1 MFPLP
6 DESLQTPL
14 LVSWQQAAP
23 RLESGATLVTANR
36 RQARFWQRQYADL
49 RLAAGETAWRRPD
62 ILPWGAWLARCF
74 EDARVAGAAADQPHL
89 LGERQALWLWRQA
102 IEASDDDLLNAAG
115 CATSAAEA
123 RARMCEADL
132 GPGHLD
138 NAGGEETRAF
148 AGWLQRYGAELERR
162 GCIDNAAL
170 PDWLLELWSTGAGEP
185 PSTLLLAGFRQY
197 GRRMRR
203 MLDTLAGQGTGVMA
217 VAPARHKPAAARRAL
232 DDPQQELQA
241 AADWA
246 RRRLEAN
253 PGCRIAVVVPD
264 LHTRHAQVE
273 RIFTEAL
280 HPARRAGHPSRET
293 TVAAFEVSV
302 GPPLAEEPLVRVA
315 LDACRL
321 LDDTIPF
328 GVASRLLRHPVFA
341 PDAEARAAHLKVE
354 NRLRRHGL
362 MEPEPKWLV
371 EMAGRDEV
379 RSDWL
384 ERLEQALQGNP
395 AGPRR
400 AAPAE
405 WAKRFRSLLQD
416 LGWPGT
422 GLGSREHQALNAWGE
437 CLDEL
442 VGMAAVTGETT
453 RSTAL
458 GMLERIAAERPFQVQ
473 HPGAPVQVMGLLEA
487 LGLEFDHLWVTGLD
501 DREWPRTPRP
511 NPLLPLP
518 LQRRHGLPHADAA
531 WELQY
536 ARDATAG
543 LLGSAPEVVVSWPR
557 QREDEDNVPSALIRE
572 LPAIDEEQP
581 RVPTP
586 LGAWQRELADCARLE
601 RFTDDAFATPA
612 AGDAAQGGTSLIG
625 DQAACPFRGQAHYR
639 LRLQAPDCPQPGID
653 PMLNGSLA
661 HRALQLFWDYNE
673 PAILGDESVRDSAAA
688 RAAQAAVES
697 LARREPKLRERRLAA
712 LAGEQLTRILAEWL
726 AVEAGPREPFEV
738 AAREVDRE
746 LPLGPLTVNMRVDR
760 VDRLRGG
767 GSVVIDYKTGNAGRK
782 EWRGERPD
790 SPQLPLYALTE
801 ARVDGVAFGVL
812 KPGNVGFEGV
822 TRAADALPGVSSLAE
837 DGSSLAKE
845 YTDWDTMLAEW
856 QRVLEALAGEYAA
869 GRAVVEP
876 KKGAQTCRYCDLA
889 PLCRIHQH
897 YAEHGEEAAE

>member
-1 MFPLP
+1 LP
-6 DESLQTPL
+6 DEPQQTPPAIR
-14 LVSWQQAAP
+14 WQEAAQH
-23 RLESGATLVTANR
+23 LESGATLVTANR
-36 RQARFWQRQYADL
+36 RQTRFWQRQYAER

-62 ILPWGAWLARCF
+62 ILPWGAWLGRCF
-74 EDARVAGAAADQPHL
+74 EDARVAGAVDNPPDL

-102 IEASDDDLLNAAG
+102 IEASEGDLLNAAG

-123 RARMCEADL
+123 WSRLRDDDL

-138 NAGGEETRAF
+138 NGGGEETRAF
-148 AGWLQRYGAELERR
+148 TGWLQRYRAELERR
-162 GCIDNAAL
+162 GCIDHAAL
-170 PDWLLELWSTGAGEP
+170 PDWLAELWSNGDAGRP
-185 PSTLLLAGFRQY
+185 GTLLLAGFRQY

-203 MLDTLAGQGTGVMA
+203 ILETLGGQGTEVLA
-217 VAPARHKPAAARRAL
+217 VAPARHEPAAARRAL

-241 AADWA
+241 AAAWA

-253 PGCRIAVVVPD
+253 PEARIAVVVPD

-280 HPARRAGHPSRET
+280 HPRRRAGHQTAEP
-293 TVAAFEVSV
+293 APPAFEVSV
-302 GPPLAEEPLVRVA
+302 GPPLAEEPLVRLA

-362 MEPEPKWLV
+362 VEPEPKWLV

-405 WAKRFRSLLQD
+405 WAEQFRSLLQD
-416 LGWPGT
+416 LGWPGA
-422 GLGSREHQALNAWGE
+422 GLASREHQALNAWGE

-531 WELQY
+531 WELRY
-536 ARDATAG
+536 ARDATTG

-557 QREDEDNVPSALIRE
+557 QREDEDSVPSALIRA

-601 RFTDDAFATPA
+601 RFTDDAFAAPA
-612 AGDAAQGGTSLIG
+612 AGDAAKGGTNLIG

-661 HRALQLFWDYNE
+661 HRALQLFWDDNE
-673 PAILGDESVRDSAAA
+673 PAILGNESARDAGAAH
-688 RAAQAAVES
+688 AAQAAVES

-712 LAGEQLTRILAEWL
+712 LAGEQLSRILAEWL
-726 AVEAGPREPFEV
+726 AVEAGPRDAFEIT
-738 AAREVDRE
+738 AREDTRK
-746 LPLGPLTVNMRVDR
+746 LPLGPLTLKMRVDR
-760 VDRLRGG
+760 VDRLHGG
-767 GSVVIDYKTGNAGRK
+767 GSVVIDYKTGNAARK

-801 ARVDGVAFGVL
+801 ERVDGVAFGVL

-822 TRAADALPGVSSLAE
+822 TRGAGALPGVNALAA
-837 DGSSLAKE
+837 DTKSLAKE

-897 YAEHGEEAAE
+897 NAEHGEEAAE